1 MKLSEIFSEA
11 AGDGVYIIAE
21 IGQNHNGDPQLAKDM
36 IAAAAEAGCDA
47 VKFQSFKVDRF
58 ALRSTLS
65 AEYIDRATGKQQT
78 YYEFLKSIELSTRD
92 LGRLFAYATELGV
105 ESSTSVFDEETLQE
119 VALLGVPFLKIA
131 SCDLTHKPLM
141 RGIAAT
147 GIPVILSSGMGDLEE
162 IERAID
168 LLRRNGNRRLIVL
181 HCVSE
186 YPVSPQH
193 CNLRSM
199 RTIAE
204 RLGVTVG
211 YSDHNDGYAV
221 AVAAAALGARVIE
234 KHFTL
239 DRNLPGPDQ
248 ALSLEP
254 ETMKTLVEAVRDV
267 SSALGSAV
275 KEPTA
280 AERQNRKLFRR
291 SIVARRDIRKGSVIC
306 LDDLDFKRPGTGL
319 SPWIVDDIVGKVAKT
334 NVAADQ
340 IIEPDFLEER

>member
-1 MKLSEIFSEA
+1 M
-11 AGDGVYIIAE
+11 
-21 IGQNHNGDPQLAKDM
+21 
-36 IAAAAEAGCDA
+36 
-47 VKFQSFKVDRF
+47 
-58 ALRSTLS
+58 
-65 AEYIDRATGKQQT
+65 
-78 YYEFLKSIELSTRD
+78 
-92 LGRLFAYATELGV
+92 
-105 ESSTSVFDEETLQE
+105 
-119 VALLGVPFLKIA
+119 
-131 SCDLTHKPLM
+131 
-141 RGIAAT
+141 
-147 GIPVILSSGMGDLEE
+147 
-162 IERAID
+162 
-168 LLRRNGNRRLIVL
+168 
-181 HCVSE
+181 
-186 YPVSPQH
+186 
-193 CNLRSM
+193 
-199 RTIAE
+199 
-204 RLGVTVG
+204 
-211 YSDHNDGYAV
+211 
-221 AVAAAALGARVIE
+221 GARVIE

-340 IIEPDFLEER
+340 IIDPDFLEER